1 MVVVV
6 LPPPPVGGVG
16 VTVTV
21 TVGVGVRSRFALE
34 AYTGVADIVIPLRSR
49 MARKIVRMI
58 RTRSFFIDPSE
69 RVGRYSSL

>member
-1 MVVVV
+1 M

-34 AYTGVADIVIPLRSR
+34 AYTGVADIVNPLRSR
-49 MARKIVRMI
+49 TARKIVRMI
-58 RTRSFFIDPSE
+58 RMRSFFISPSGH
-69 RVGRYSSL
+69 VGR